1 MCPTFFTC
9 VWFYL
14 ENVKQLIKQE
24 KEKEVFEKCIRILKI
39 FKDVMIR
46 MKIDEKQLR
55 LSKWS

>member
-1 MCPTFFTC
+1 MCPTLFTC